1 MKSSLTYKKA
11 GVDIAKANRFVDDI
25 KALTKKTLTKS
36 VLNRPGSFGALFNL
50 DLRGIKNPVLV
61 SSTDGVG
68 TKLLVADLVGKHNTV
83 GIDLVAM
90 NVNDVLCTG
99 AKPLFFL
106 DYMAT
111 GRLNLKTMNKV
122 MQGIVEGCRF
132 AGCALIGGET
142 AEMPDMY
149 KGEEYDLAGFTVGI
163 VDRNKIIDG
172 TGIKTGDIL
181 IGLPSSGLHSNGY
194 SLARK
199 ALNAAEQKAYAEILL
214 KPTCI
219 YVKPVLALLEK
230 FGGKGR
236 GILGMAHM
244 TGGAWYEKLTKV
256 LPKGLAFRVT
266 KGSWP
271 IPRIFQLIQGKGRV
285 PENDMFR
292 TFNMGI
298 GFCIVVDPKD
308 GAGVQAFLRKQKV
321 DSFIIGEVTRD
332 PKNKIVFN

>member
-1 MKSSLTYKKA
+1 MSKSLTYKKA
-11 GVDIAKANRFVDDI
+11 GVDIAKANKFVDAI
-25 KALTKKTLTKS
+25 KVISKSTINKNVLT
-36 VLNRPGSFGALFNL
+36 RPGSFGALFNMGHL
-50 DLRGIKNPVLV
+50 KYKNPVLV

-68 TKLLVADLVGKHNTV
+68 TKLLIANLLGKHDTV

-106 DYMAT
+106 DYIAT
-111 GRLNLKTMNKV
+111 GKLNNKTMQQV
-122 MQGIVEGCRF
+122 MKGIVAGCRL
-132 AGCALIGGET
+132 ADCALIGGET

-149 KGEEYDLAGFTVGI
+149 KGEDYDLAGFTVG
-163 VDRNKIIDG
+163 VVERERIIDG
-172 TGIKTGDIL
+172 SKIQEGDIV

-199 ALNAAEQKAYAEILL
+199 ALSLAEQKSYGQILL

-219 YVKPVLALLEK
+219 YVKPILALLEK
-230 FGGKGR
+230 YTVK
-236 GILGMAHM
+236 GMAHM

-256 LPKGLAFRVT
+256 LPVGLAFSVN

-271 IPRIFQLIQGKGRV
+271 IPRIFTLIQDKGPV
-285 PENDMFR
+285 PEHDMYR

-298 GFCIVVDPKD
+298 GFSLVVSPSD
-308 GAGVQAFLRKQKV
+308 VTRVHSFLRQMKV
-321 DSFIIGEVTRD
+321 ESFVIGKVVKDSKR
-332 PKNKIVFN
+332 KVFFV